1 MVGVVGRGGEEI
13 EISGPRV
20 RASEVEWNALGV
32 ASSISRGCIR
42 ASHAYIGLRL
52 KSLVKA
58 AFHHKT
64 SSDII
69 FFFEGT
75 FQFDVTASHT

>member
-1 MVGVVGRGGEEI
+1 MVGEAGRGGEEI
-13 EISGPRV
+13 EISRPRV

-42 ASHAYIGLRL
+42 ASPAYIGLCL

-75 FQFDVTASHT
+75 FQFDVMASHT